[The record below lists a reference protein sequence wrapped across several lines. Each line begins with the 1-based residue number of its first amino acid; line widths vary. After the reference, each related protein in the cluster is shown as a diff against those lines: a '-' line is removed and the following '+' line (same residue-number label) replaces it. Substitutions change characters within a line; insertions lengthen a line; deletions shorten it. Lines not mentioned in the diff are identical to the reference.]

1 VKRLLVIPAAG
12 IVLWAA
18 AASCA
23 GLATVAQRGRAFAVS
38 SVQVARGDTVRFA
51 NEDTFLHQVYVESPT
66 FQYESEEQLPG
77 TNVDVRFSSAG
88 TFTVRCHIH
97 PKMTLQVEAH

>member
-1 VKRLLVIPAAG
+1 MKRLLFMPAAG

-23 GLATVAQRGRAFAVS
+23 GLATVAQRGRAFAVP
-38 SVQVARGDTVRFA
+38 SVQVARGDTVRFVNDDA
-51 NEDTFLHQVYVESPT
+51 FLHQIFVDSLV
-66 FQYESEEQLPG
+66 FRFESEEQEPG
-77 TNVDVRFSSAG
+77 MNVDVRFTSAG

-97 PKMTLQVEAH
+97 PKMTLQVEAR

>member
-1 VKRLLVIPAAG
+1 MKRLLFFPTTG

-23 GLATVAQRGRAFAVS
+23 GLATVAQRGRAFAVP

-66 FQYESEEQLPG
+66 FKYESEEQQPG
-77 TNVDVRFSSAG
+77 TNVDVRFTSAG
-88 TFTVRCHIH
+88 TFIVRCHIH
-97 PKMTLQVEAH
+97 PKMALQVEAR